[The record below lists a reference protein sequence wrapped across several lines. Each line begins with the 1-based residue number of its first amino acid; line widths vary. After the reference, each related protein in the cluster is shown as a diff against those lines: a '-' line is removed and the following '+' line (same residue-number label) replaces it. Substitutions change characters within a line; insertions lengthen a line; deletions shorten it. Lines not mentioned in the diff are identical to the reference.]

1 MADTLV
7 NTSKYWIE
15 HFEEEAWWRGV
26 PALFK
31 FSGADEIKGL
41 LILID
46 LATETRSCYS
56 CLVLYLH
63 DLIQISKLDRKTLSP
78 WWITTAKFLQKESIS
93 KHKKEWL
100 YFLKESLL
108 ARSKKMGVPKRP
120 FVLLKRNTK
129 FYSSIQTV
137 IRFFAAKCK
146 IVETVLKQLF
156 VFHSEITNLQLFPNC
171 HSIFLNTKYEIFRVL
186 PKGSFVF
193 WQQIKKSKVAC
204 KPYRHM
210 TFFQRR

>member
-1 MADTLV
+1 M
-7 NTSKYWIE
+7 
-15 HFEEEAWWRGV
+15 
-26 PALFK
+26 
-31 FSGADEIKGL
+31 
-41 LILID
+41 
-46 LATETRSCYS
+46 ATETRSCYS

-137 IRFFAAKCK
+137 IRFFTAKCK
-146 IVETVLKQLF
+146 IVETVLKQPF